1 MNTLSIYIYYVDLL
15 DCTELLALTSL
26 PVRSTSDLLAED
38 SWVDDL
44 GVP

>member
-1 MNTLSIYIYYVDLL
+1 MNTLYIYYVDLL
-15 DCTELLALTSL
+15 GCTELLALTSL
-26 PVRSTSDLLAED
+26 PVRSTSDLVAED